1 MIGGSVIYSLNKAV
15 LPLIKGKVYGV
26 LASNVIV
33 FENLGNSVLKR
44 VFLVAVQYIRF

>member
-26 LASNVIV
+26 LASNIIV

-44 VFLVAVQYIRF
+44 VFLVVV